1 MEDSAAA
8 AVAPPV
14 DPDDDRLSDRL
25 LRFVDR
31 RRWWLL
37 GAVALLYALS
47 FTGRWR
53 VAPDTALY
61 MELGRNVAEG
71 HGFTYHGV
79 HHNWYEPGLPYTVAL
94 SFRWFGEGNYL
105 PLTLFMLACG
115 AVSLA
120 LTYHLF
126 RLHAGTQ
133 TAILMTL
140 LLAITETFYRY
151 CFQIV
156 TDPPF
161 LVGILSFLVGYEAL
175 NRREEEPRSRW
186 GPWWGWLA
194 IVFGTLLMV
203 AFRPTIITFLG
214 ALGVATLYH
223 LARGPNRAKHVLILM
238 LTLACVF
245 AFRKA
250 DPRRATPGEAA
261 YREGMLKTLLTEK
274 RGFAL
279 HRMFTV
285 FIPEMA
291 GEVTPEAVFGIELG
305 TGADEISSVAV
316 VALGLALVT
325 RRVLWGAWVAAT
337 VAQMAFWLPRERYYL
352 PILPLLLY
360 AIWLA
365 ALWLEGH
372 WRGTAGRVAF
382 AGVLLLIMVPNI
394 LQDGNFVW
402 EQHLRGIS
410 ATDLRDPGGRALV
423 EMGQLISKNV
433 GENDVVLAEAARELT
448 YFSRRKVV
456 APPKSLRQPPPAA
469 MEQRVREEV
478 LAAPSAF
485 AVMPEEWK
493 IPHIAN
499 LLNEL
504 GLELGPEV
512 GRVKQE
518 PWKRREKPPLVLHR
532 LVRRTPATAAA
543 TRPPAPG
550 PARDT
555 SPAAPRTTKATT
567 RPSPPGG

>member
-1 MEDSAAA
+1 MEDTA
-8 AVAPPV
+8 AVIAPPAG
-14 DPDDDRLSDRL
+14 PDDDRPSNRL

-31 RRWWLL
+31 RRWWLF
-37 GAVALLYALS
+37 GAVALLYAAS

-53 VAPDTALY
+53 AAPDSALY

-71 HGFTYHGV
+71 RGFTYHGV

-115 AVSLA
+115 VVSLA

-126 RLHAGTQ
+126 RLHAGHR

-175 NRREEEPRSRW
+175 HRRDEASRNRW

-194 IVFGTLLMV
+194 IAVGTLLMV
-203 AFRPTIITFLG
+203 AFRPTIITFVG

-223 LARGPNRAKHVLILM
+223 LVRGPGRVKHVLILV
-238 LTLACVF
+238 LTLACVV

-250 DPRRATPGEAA
+250 DPRRSTPGEAA

-305 TGADEISSVAV
+305 TGADELASVAV
-316 VALGLALVT
+316 VALGLALAT

-337 VAQMAFWLPRERYYL
+337 IAQMAFWLPRERYYL

-365 ALWLEGH
+365 ALWLEAH
-372 WRGTAGRVAF
+372 WRGTAGRVAL
-382 AGVLLLIMVPNI
+382 AGVLLLITVPNL
-394 LQDGNFVW
+394 LQDVNFVW

-423 EMGQLISKNV
+423 EMGHLIAKNV

-448 YFSRRKVV
+448 YFSRRKVI

-478 LAAPSAF
+478 LAAPNAF

-493 IPHIAN
+493 VPHIAN
-499 LLNEL
+499 LLSEL

-512 GRVKQE
+512 GRVEQA
-518 PWKRREKPPLVLHR
+518 PWKNRRKPPLVLHR
-532 LVRRTPATAAA
+532 LVRRTPATAGA
-543 TRPPAPG
+543 TPPPAPR
-550 PARDT
+550 PAPGT
-555 SPAAPRTTKATT
+555 SPAAPPTPTATA
-567 RPSPPGG
+567 PPFPPGG